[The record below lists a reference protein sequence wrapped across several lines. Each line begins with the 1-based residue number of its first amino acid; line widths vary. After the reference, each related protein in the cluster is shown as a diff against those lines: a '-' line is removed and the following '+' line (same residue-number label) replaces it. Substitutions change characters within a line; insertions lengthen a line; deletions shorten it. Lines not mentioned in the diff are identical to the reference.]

1 MNNIN
6 SEIKDKLV
14 RIKRNTY
21 IWKDDRTI
29 ALNIEDLTFAD
40 LAPNFRVLNNY
51 VEIPRNWKSTMRYDK
66 DIIPVI
72 DNLIAQH
79 GNQNLIFA
87 ERGGSRIKMG
97 KLDIEQPLHMGN
109 KKIGTF
115 TEPYT
120 VYSQTKYTNGW
131 LIPVKEWDY
140 ALSKVIGVKWLMS
153 NEEMSN
159 LLNKHKS
166 FNTKGG
172 Y

>member
-29 ALNIEDLTFAD
+29 ALNIEDLTLAD

-87 ERGGSRIKMG
+87 RLTYRSGR
-97 KLDIEQPLHMGN
+97 P
-109 KKIGTF
+109 
-115 TEPYT
+115 
-120 VYSQTKYTNGW
+120 
-131 LIPVKEWDY
+131 
-140 ALSKVIGVKWLMS
+140 
-153 NEEMSN
+153 
-159 LLNKHKS
+159 
-166 FNTKGG
+166 
-172 Y
+172 